1 MLDEITHD
9 IMKGLPQQ
17 LPARQDVL
25 DCPRELAQTVGFNL
39 MFGFRVADLPS
50 DGRISQLQLF
60 ENNILF
66 RMMVALGVVLE
77 IIDDGLQNFIIW

>member
-1 MLDEITHD
+1 MLDEITRD

-25 DCPRELAQTVGFNL
+25 DCPCKLAQTVGFSL
-39 MFGFRVADLPS
+39 MLGFRIADLPS

-60 ENNILF
+60 ENDILF

-77 IIDDGLQNFIIW
+77 IINDGLQNLIIW